1 MKLPHNK
8 EEYLVWPPMAAL
20 AVLVVAP
27 TLTGTV
33 STLHSYVPS
42 MYGASVEAV
51 YLFSIGMGAGLSLRL
66 HGKYWLGFGW
76 LAFLCYVLVQV
87 LRFMPES
94 TPQQYSFVLSVSLAI
109 MFGALSLVLYGKR
122 ITVHAGKDER

>member
-1 MKLPHNK
+1 MKIPRNK
-8 EEYLVWPPMAAL
+8 EECLVWPPVAIL
-20 AVLVVAP
+20 AILVVGP
-27 TLTGTV
+27 TLMGTV

-42 MYGASVEAV
+42 VYGASVEAV

-76 LAFLCYVLVQV
+76 LAFLCYVLVQA

-94 TPQQYSFVLSVSLAI
+94 SAQQYSFVLSASMAI
-109 MFGALSLVLYGKR
+109 MFVVLSAVLYAKR
-122 ITVHAGKDER
+122 VTIHAGRDG